1 MIKNCLKIDQ
11 NNLHTFREYLKEK
24 PKLLIISHA
33 NPDGDTTGSSMGL
46 YLGLKQKGLDV
57 SLACI
62 DEIPRNFHFMTP
74 WKEYLLDFNPKDYE
88 GIVFMDCGD
97 KRMTKFQESKPEILS
112 NETFKINFDHHPTND
127 FFGEINF
134 VNTEASS
141 TCEITYEVLKNLEVK
156 ITPEI
161 ATCLLFGLYTDTGG
175 FVHQNTTPITYTYA
189 SELVEAGGNISKISR
204 NFFYNHDLKKFKLW
218 GKVLKNL
225 HITDDGVA
233 IIGVYR
239 QDYESMGATRQDLG
253 GIIDIISSMENIKY
267 SVMLSEDERNNVKA
281 SLRTRR
287 DDIDVKALAEKY
299 GGGGHVKASGFTVPK
314 GHLKKV
320 VKWKII
326 QD

>member
-1 MIKNCLKIDQ
+1 MNKNLKI
-11 NNLHTFREYLKEK
+11 NTENLQIFKKFLEEK
-24 PKLLIISHA
+24 PKLLILSHA

-46 YLGLKQKGLDV
+46 YLGLKQLNLDV

-62 DEIPRNFHFMTP
+62 DEIPRNFRFMTP
-74 WKEYLLDFNPKDYE
+74 WKEYKQDFNSDDYDA
-88 GIVFMDCGD
+88 IIFMDCGD
-97 KRMTKFQESKPEILS
+97 KRMTKFHETKPEILT
-112 NETFKINFDHHPTND
+112 NKTFKINFDHHPTND
-127 FFGEINF
+127 LFGEINF
-134 VNTEASS
+134 VNTEACS
-141 TCEITYEVLKNLEVK
+141 TCAITFEVLKKLEIK

-175 FVHQNTTPITYTYA
+175 FIHQNTKPFTYQAA
-189 SELVEAGGNISKISR
+189 SELVKAGGNISKISR
-204 NFFYNHDLKKFKLW
+204 NFFYNHELKKFKLW

-225 HITDDGVA
+225 HITEDGAA

-253 GIIDIISSMENIKY
+253 GIIDIISSIENVKY
-267 SVMLSEDERNNVKA
+267 SVMLSEDEKNNVKA

-287 DDIDVKALAEKY
+287 DDVDVKALAEKY
-299 GGGGHVKASGFTVPK
+299 GGGGHVKASGFTVPN

-320 VKWKII
+320 VKWKIV

>member
-1 MIKNCLKIDQ
+1 
-11 NNLHTFREYLKEK
+11 
-24 PKLLIISHA
+24 
-33 NPDGDTTGSSMGL
+33 
-46 YLGLKQKGLDV
+46 LGLKQLGLEA

-62 DEIPRNFHFMTP
+62 DEIPRNFRFLST
-74 WKEYLLDFNPKDYE
+74 WKEYQQDFDSKDYDA
-88 GIVFMDCGD
+88 IVFMDCGD
-97 KRMTKFQESKPEILS
+97 KRMTKFQEAKPEILS
-112 NETFKINFDHHPTND
+112 NEIFKINFDHHPTND

-141 TCEITYEVLKNLEVK
+141 TCEITFEVLSKLGVK

-161 ATCLLFGLYTDTGG
+161 ATALLFGLYTDTGG

-189 SELVEAGGNISKISR
+189 SELVKAGGNISKISR

-225 HITDDGVA
+225 HVTEEGAA
-233 IIGVYR
+233 IMGVYR
-239 QDYESMGATRQDLG
+239 QDYESMGASRNDLG
-253 GIIDIISSMENIKY
+253 GIIDIISSIEGVKY
-267 SVMLSEDERNNVKA
+267 SVMLSEDEKNNVKG

-287 DDIDVKALAEKY
+287 DDVDVKALAEKY

-314 GHLKKV
+314 GHLQKV
-320 VKWKII
+320 VKWKIV

>member
-1 MIKNCLKIDQ
+1 MKKSRLNIDQ
-11 NNLHTFREYLKEK
+11 NNLDTFRDFLKEK
-24 PKLLIISHA
+24 PKLLILSHA

-46 YLGLKQKGLDV
+46 YLGLKQLGLDV

-74 WKEYLLDFNPKDYE
+74 WKEYRQDFNSDDYDA
-88 GIVFMDCGD
+88 IIFMDCGD
-97 KRMTKFQESKPEILS
+97 KRMTKFQEAKPEILS
-112 NETFKINFDHHPTND
+112 NKTFKINFDHHPTND
-127 FFGEINF
+127 NFGEINF
-134 VNTEASS
+134 VNTEACS
-141 TCEITYEVLKNLEVK
+141 TCAITFEVLKKLDIK
-156 ITPEI
+156 ITPEM
-161 ATCLLFGLYTDTGG
+161 ATALLFGLYTDTGG
-175 FVHQNTTPITYTYA
+175 FIHQNTKPFTYTAA
-189 SELVEAGGNISKISR
+189 SELVKAGGNISKISR

-225 HITDDGVA
+225 HVTEDGAA
-233 IIGVYR
+233 IIGVFR
-239 QDYESMGATRQDLG
+239 EDYQSMGATRQDLG
-253 GIIDIISSMENIKY
+253 GIIDIISSMENVKY
-267 SVMLSEDERNNVKA
+267 SVMLSEDEKNNVKA

-299 GGGGHVKASGFTVPK
+299 GGGGHVKAAGFTVPK

>member
-1 MIKNCLKIDQ
+1 
-11 NNLHTFREYLKEK
+11 
-24 PKLLIISHA
+24 
-33 NPDGDTTGSSMGL
+33 MGL
-46 YLGLKQKGLDV
+46 YLGLKQLGLDV

-74 WKEYLLDFNPKDYE
+74 WKEYQRDFNTDDYDA
-88 GIVFMDCGD
+88 IIFMDCGD
-97 KRMTKFQESKPEILS
+97 KRMTKFQEAKPEILS
-112 NETFKINFDHHPTND
+112 PKTFKINFDHHPTND

-134 VNTEASS
+134 VNTDASS
-141 TCEITYEVLKNLEVK
+141 TCEITFEVLKKLGIK

-189 SELVEAGGNISKISR
+189 SELVQAGGNISKISR

-218 GKVLKNL
+218 GKVLKEL
-225 HITDDGVA
+225 YITEDGAA

-239 QDYESMGATRQDLG
+239 KDYESMGATRQDLG
-253 GIIDIISSMENIKY
+253 GIIDIISSIENVKY
-267 SVMLSEDERNNVKA
+267 SVLLSEDEKNNVKA

-299 GGGGHVKASGFTVPK
+299 GGGGHVKASGFTIPK

-320 VKWKII
+320 VKWKIV